1 MEKSEDKF
9 DHKLTDGLYADR
21 ATWTINRAQDREE
34 GEGVNKHQYEEK
46 NPNYLWAKYA

>member
-1 MEKSEDKF
+1 LERSEDKF

-34 GEGVNKHQYEEK
+34 GEGVNKKQFEEK
-46 NPNYLWAKYA
+46 NPNYL